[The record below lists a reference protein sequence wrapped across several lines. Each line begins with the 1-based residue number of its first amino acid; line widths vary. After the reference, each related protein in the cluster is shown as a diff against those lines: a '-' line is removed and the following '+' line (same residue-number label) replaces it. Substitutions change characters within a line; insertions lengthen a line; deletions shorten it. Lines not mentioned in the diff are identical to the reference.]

1 MEEVTLL
8 AHFEAADVEVPPVIR
23 PQFEHRSHEAAF
35 SMVAV
40 REMQIG
46 PLTEGEIMDDSVS
59 TWGRLTLTVCAD
71 PHLTSKKL
79 HCLSLGSEQ
88 V

>member
-46 PLTEGEIMDDSVS
+46 PLKEV
-59 TWGRLTLTVCAD
+59 A
-71 PHLTSKKL
+71 
-79 HCLSLGSEQ
+79 LSLPGE
-88 V
+88 